1 MPYSIQ
7 IKDKNSNIAIVYW
20 TIIFIIFGF
29 LKLNWKEKIGNSGN

>member
-7 IKDKNSNIAIVYW
+7 IKDKNSNIAIVYR

-29 LKLNWKEKIGNSGN
+29 LKLN